1 MSLQLIANELRGARQ
16 DLSGCLSHY
25 SANDDGAT
33 AFLVTFTVKGES
45 HRRHC
50 IAHNVG
56 EACRIALAGQTD
68 IPVRMKVSK
77 A

>member
-1 MSLQLIANELRGARQ
+1 MQQVASNPNKHIAV
-16 DLSGCLSHY
+16 
-25 SANDDGAT
+25 NDCGAT

>member
-1 MSLQLIANELRGARQ
+1 MSLNLIANELRGARQ
-16 DLSGCLSHY
+16 DLSGCLAHY
-25 SANDDGAT
+25 SANNDGAT
-33 AFLVTFTVKGES
+33 AYIITFTIKGEC

-56 EACRIALAGQTD
+56 EACRIALDGQTD

>member
-1 MSLQLIANELRGARQ
+1 MQQVASNPNKHIAVNDGGAMA
-16 DLSGCLSHY
+16 Y
-25 SANDDGAT
+25 
-33 AFLVTFTVKGES
+33 LVTFTIKGEC
-45 HRRHC
+45 HRLHC